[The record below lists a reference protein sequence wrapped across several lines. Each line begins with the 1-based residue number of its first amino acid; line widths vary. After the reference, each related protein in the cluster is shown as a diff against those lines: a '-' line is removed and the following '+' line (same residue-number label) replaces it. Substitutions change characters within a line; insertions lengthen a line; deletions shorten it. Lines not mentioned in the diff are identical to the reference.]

1 MLTFAKLP
9 VNQYVCISCATRL
22 QIASARVSLQQQH
35 RLFRA
40 TCPAR
45 RPPSAAT
52 AQKESQDDQIVSPA
66 WVGEAPARQSHGRW
80 LNNASHG
87 EPRGYRSRDQGK
99 PQHYT
104 QDQNNFASPG
114 ANRTISRRGGW
125 ARNSVNS
132 DLTPEEQAL
141 RESLKE
147 RSVKPAPAHE
157 VPPQQF
163 GASETTLAQERRPQ
177 ERFPTIEPVG
187 KPGTWIC
194 TECEYHN
201 FRRNVICHRCKA
213 SLSNQLESEPV
224 HWMCTSCK
232 KLNAGTRRSC
242 WSCRA
247 EKITGQ
253 EENELSRVQGWRHV
267 RRLGTPPLQQPVH
280 NVQPEQPPPA
290 GIAGWDFRS
299 ERAREHERER
309 LTRLEGTKD
318 GRYVGLGGQDLEPG
332 IAVSRTRSELDTPP
346 RNRTNEALSADV
358 ESIEN
363 NTKRSWYRANPQRQ
377 SADSGHESQVER
389 LTPLRDEPQRTAR
402 EMERPADSFFA
413 PSSWESRT
421 RARQRSQR
429 PTRSFDDLD
438 GDEYERMA
446 KKMERKEQRKKAKA
460 AQKAVAPA
468 TPIYLPEF
476 ISISNLAGVLRVR
489 VEDFIRKMGDLGFE
503 ATNHDHILDAE
514 TAGLVVAEFNF
525 EPIIERTE
533 DRDLHPLPPPEDKS
547 LLTPRPPVVTIMG
560 HVDHGKTTLLD
571 YLRKSSVA
579 ASEHGGITQ
588 HIGAF
593 SVKMPGGRTIT
604 FLDTPGHEAFLSM
617 RQRGAN
623 VTDIVILVVA
633 ADDSVKP
640 QTVEAIK
647 HAQAAKVPMIVA
659 INKIDKE
666 ESNVDRVKQ
675 DLARYSVELEDY
687 GGDTQVVCVS
697 GKTGQGMEELEDAA
711 VALADILDMRAEVD
725 GQVEGWVLEATT
737 TKAGRVATVLVRR
750 GTLRPGDV
758 IVAGTSWARV
768 RSLKNEAG
776 AIVPFAS
783 PGTPVEIDGW
793 RGSPNAGDEVIQAP
807 DEQKAKSVME
817 YRLEASDRGKMAT
830 DMAAVNE
837 ARRLEQERR
846 EQLEKAAE
854 IAAANTDAP
863 NETEIPEASTTP
875 TFQEVF
881 FIIKGDVSGSVEAV
895 TDSVSSLGNSE
906 VRPHILRSGI
916 GPVSE
921 FDIDHAAVAKG
932 HIINFNTTVSNRIR
946 QLAESKGVD
955 IIDHSIIY
963 RLVDDVKAK
972 LSEKLPP
979 NITQKVIGEAE
990 IGQIFEINLKGRKK
1004 LLVAGCKIRNGVIG
1018 KNAKVR
1024 VLRDDVIYDG
1034 MSISSSLLR
1043 STMLTELVCRY
1054 IFLSQKCQERR
1065 HRNAQGHGM
1074 RHEL

>member
-1 MLTFAKLP
+1 MH
-9 VNQYVCISCATRL
+9 
-22 QIASARVSLQQQH
+22 IASARLSLQPQ
-35 RLFRA
+35 RRFFRA

-45 RPPSAAT
+45 RPPSVAA
-52 AQKESQDDQIVSPA
+52 AQKEGHDDQDVSPV
-66 WVGEAPARQSHGRW
+66 WLGEAPARQSHGGW
-80 LNNASHG
+80 LNDASQGDTH
-87 EPRGYRSRDQGK
+87 GYRFRDHGK
-99 PQHYT
+99 PQLRYT
-104 QDQNNFASPG
+104 QEQINVASSG
-114 ANRTISRRGGW
+114 VNRPTSRRGGW
-125 ARNSVNS
+125 ATTSVSS

-141 RESLKE
+141 RESLKKE
-147 RSVKPAPAHE
+147 YVKPAPVRE
-157 VPPQQF
+157 VPTQQF
-163 GASETTLAQERRPQ
+163 RTSETSLAQERRPQ
-177 ERFPTIEPVG
+177 EGFNTIKPTG
-187 KPGTWIC
+187 RPGTWHC
-194 TECEYHN
+194 SECGYN
-201 FRRNVICHRCKA
+201 NYRRNVTCHRCKA
-213 SLSNQLESEPV
+213 SLSNQLETAPV
-224 HWMCTSCK
+224 HWRCTSCE
-232 KLNAGTRRSC
+232 KLNAGTRRWC

-247 EKITGQ
+247 EKTERH
-253 EENELSRVQGWRHV
+253 EEDELSRVQGWRHV
-267 RRLGTPPLQQPVH
+267 RRVGAPPPNQPVH
-280 NVQPEQPPPA
+280 NVQPEQPTPA
-290 GIAGWDFRS
+290 GIAVLDTVK
-299 ERAREHERER
+299 ERARENERER
-309 LTRLEGTKD
+309 LARLEHTKD
-318 GRYVGLGGQDLEPG
+318 GGYVGLGGQNQGPR
-332 IAVSRTRSELDTPP
+332 IAVSRTRSERQNDESRYESL
-346 RNRTNEALSADV
+346 V
-358 ESIEN
+358 E
-363 NTKRSWYRANPQRQ
+363 PQ
-377 SADSGHESQVER
+377 
-389 LTPLRDEPQRTAR
+389 TPLRNEPQRMAR
-402 EMERPADSFFA
+402 EIERPAAPFFA
-413 PSSWESRT
+413 PSSWESRS

-429 PTRSFDDLD
+429 PTTNFDELE

-446 KKMERKEQRKKAKA
+446 KKMERKEQRKKARA
-460 AQKAVAPA
+460 AQKAVAPP
-468 TPIYLPEF
+468 TPIFLPEF
-476 ISISNLAGVLRVR
+476 ISISNLAGALRVR
-489 VEDFIRKMGDLGFE
+489 VEDFIGKMGDLGFE

-514 TAGLVVAEFNF
+514 TAGLVAAEFNF

-533 DRDLHPLPPPEDKS
+533 DRDLLPLPPPEDKS

-758 IVAGTSWARV
+758 IVAGTAWARV
-768 RSLKNEAG
+768 RSLRNEAG
-776 AIVPFAS
+776 AMAPFAT

-807 DEQKAKSVME
+807 DEQKAKSVIE
-817 YRLEASDRGKMAT
+817 YRLEASDRGKLAT

-854 IAAANTDAP
+854 LAASNADAP
-863 NETEIPEASTTP
+863 TETETPGNSTAS

-881 FIIKGDVSGSVEAV
+881 FVVKGDVSGSVEAV

-906 VRPHILRSGI
+906 VRPHILRSGV

-932 HIINFNTTVSNRIR
+932 HIINFNTTVNNRIR

-955 IIDHSIIY
+955 IIDQSIIY

-979 NITQKVIGEAE
+979 NVTQKVIGEAE

-1004 LLVAGCKIRNGVIG
+1004 LLVAGCRIRNGVIA
-1018 KNAKVR
+1018 KNARVR
-1024 VLRDDVIYDG
+1024 VLRDEVIYDG
-1034 MSISSSLLR
+1034 ISFSRLF
-1043 STMLTELVCRY
+1043 Y
-1054 IFLSQKCQERR
+1054 
-1065 HRNAQGHGM
+1065 
-1074 RHEL
+1074 

>member
-1 MLTFAKLP
+1 M
-9 VNQYVCISCATRL
+9 
-22 QIASARVSLQQQH
+22 QIASARVSFQQQH

-45 RPPSAAT
+45 RPPAAAA
-52 AQKESQDDQIVSPA
+52 AQAESQDDQGVSPV
-66 WVGEAPARQSHGRW
+66 WLGDAPARKSHG
-80 LNNASHG
+80 SHG
-87 EPRGYRSRDQGK
+87 EARGYRFREQGK
-99 PQHYT
+99 PQHYM
-104 QDQNNFASPG
+104 QERNDVANSG
-114 ANRTISRRGGW
+114 ANGAISRRAGW
-125 ARNSVNS
+125 ARDSVDS

-147 RSVKPAPAHE
+147 RSVKLASARE
-157 VPPQQF
+157 VHSQQF
-163 GASETTLAQERRPQ
+163 RASETTFTQERRPQ
-177 ERFPTIEPVG
+177 ERFSTGLSMG
-187 KPGTWIC
+187 KPGTWYC
-194 TECEYHN
+194 TECGYQN
-201 FRRNVICHRCKA
+201 YRRNVICHRCKD

-224 HWMCTSCK
+224 HWRCTSCN

-247 EKITGQ
+247 EKTTGQ
-253 EENELSRVQGWRHV
+253 EEDELSRVQGWKHV
-267 RRLGTPPLQQPVH
+267 RRMGAPPPEQPVP
-280 NVQPEQPPPA
+280 NVKPEQPPPT
-290 GIAGWDFRS
+290 GIAGWDFKT

-309 LTRLEGTKD
+309 LTRLEQTKD
-318 GRYVGLGGQDLEPG
+318 GSYVGLGGQTREPG
-332 IAVSRTRSELDTPP
+332 LVGSRTRSELDTPP

-358 ESIEN
+358 ESKEN
-363 NTKRSWYRANPQRQ
+363 NTTRSWYRTNPQRQ
-377 SADSGHESQVER
+377 NDESGHEPQVER
-389 LTPLRDEPQRTAR
+389 QTPPQDEPQSMTRDI
-402 EMERPADSFFA
+402 ERPADPFFA
-413 PSSWESRT
+413 PSSRGSRT
-421 RARQRSQR
+421 RSRQRSQR
-429 PTRSFDDLD
+429 PTRSFDELD

-446 KKMERKEQRKKAKA
+446 KKMERKEQRKKARA
-460 AQKAVAPA
+460 AQKAVAPP
-468 TPIYLPEF
+468 TPIFLPEF
-476 ISISNLAGVLRVR
+476 ISISNLAGALRVR

-514 TAGLVVAEFNF
+514 TAGLVAAEFNF

-533 DRDLHPLPPPEDKS
+533 DQDLHPLPPPEDKS
-547 LLTPRPPVVTIMG
+547 LLPPRPPVVTIMG

-666 ESNVDRVKQ
+666 ESNIDRVKQ

-711 VALADILDMRAEVD
+711 VALADILDTRAEVD

-750 GTLRPGDV
+750 GTLRPGDA

-776 AIVPFAS
+776 AMVPFAS
-783 PGTPVEIDGW
+783 PGMPVEIDGW

-807 DEQKAKSVME
+807 DEQKAKSVTE

-837 ARRLEQERR
+837 SRRLEQERR
-846 EQLEKAAE
+846 DQLEKAAE
-854 IAAANTDAP
+854 LAAANTDP
-863 NETEIPEASTTP
+863 LNETETPETSTAP
-875 TFQEVF
+875 KFQEVF

-906 VRPHILRSGI
+906 VRPHILRSGV
-916 GPVSE
+916 GPVFE

-932 HIINFNTTVSNRIR
+932 HIINFNTTVNNRIR

-972 LSEKLPP
+972 LGEKLPP
-979 NITQKVIGEAE
+979 IITQKVIGEAE

-1004 LLVAGCKIRNGVIG
+1004 LLVAGCKIRNGVIS

-1024 VLRDDVIYDG
+1024 VLRDEVIYDG
-1034 MSISSSLLR
+1034 MSHFPVSFTEHDANRIGLLGTLSSLKNVKKDV
-1043 STMLTELVCRY
+1043 TEMRKGTECGMSFENWQDFEVGDQVQTY
-1054 IFLSQKCQERR
+1054 EEISERR
-1065 HRNAQGHGM
+1065 A
-1074 RHEL
+1074 L

>member
-22 QIASARVSLQQQH
+22 QIASARVFLQQQH
-35 RLFRA
+35 RSFRA
-40 TCPAR
+40 TCLVRGPS
-45 RPPSAAT
+45 SAAA
-52 AQKESQDDQIVSPA
+52 AQEEIQDDQGVSSV
-66 WVGEAPARQSHGRW
+66 WVGDAPARQSHGRS
-80 LNNASHG
+80 LNAASHR
-87 EPRGYRSRDQGK
+87 EPRGYRIREQGK
-99 PQHYT
+99 RQHYT
-104 QDQNNFASPG
+104 QEQNDVASSG
-114 ANRTISRRGGW
+114 ANWPTSRRGGW
-125 ARNSVNS
+125 ARNSINS

-147 RSVKPAPAHE
+147 RSVKLAPARE
-157 VPPQQF
+157 VHTQQF

-177 ERFPTIEPVG
+177 ERFPTGLPMG
-187 KPGTWIC
+187 KPGTWSC
-194 TECEYHN
+194 TECGYKN
-201 FRRNVICHRCKA
+201 YRRNVVCHRCKA
-213 SLSNQLESEPV
+213 SLSNQLESDPV
-224 HWMCTSCK
+224 HWRCNSCN

-242 WSCRA
+242 WNCRA
-247 EKITGQ
+247 EKTTGQ
-253 EENELSRVQGWRHV
+253 EEDELSRVQGWKHV
-267 RRLGTPPLQQPVH
+267 RRMGAPPSEQPVH
-280 NVQPEQPPPA
+280 NAEPEQPPPT
-290 GIAGWDFRS
+290 GIAGWDFKT

-309 LTRLEGTKD
+309 LTRLERTKD
-318 GRYVGLGGQDLEPG
+318 GRYVGLGGQTQEPG
-332 IAVSRTRSELDTPP
+332 IASSQTRSELETPP
-346 RNRTNEALSADV
+346 SNRTNEALSADV
-358 ESIEN
+358 ESAEN
-363 NTKRSWYRANPQRQ
+363 NTAQSWYRANPQRQ
-377 SADSGHESQVER
+377 NDESRHEPQVER
-389 LTPLRDEPQRTAR
+389 QIPRRDEPQRMAR
-402 EMERPADSFFA
+402 EIERSADPFFA
-413 PSSWESRT
+413 PSSWESRP
-421 RARQRSQR
+421 RSRQRSQR
-429 PTRSFDDLD
+429 APRSFDELD

-446 KKMERKEQRKKAKA
+446 KKMERKEQRKKARA
-460 AQKAVAPA
+460 AQKAVAPP
-468 TPIYLPEF
+468 TPIFLPEF
-476 ISISNLAGVLRVR
+476 ISISNLAGALRVR

-514 TAGLVVAEFNF
+514 TAGLVAAEFNF

-533 DRDLHPLPPPEDKS
+533 GQDLHPLPPAEDKS

-640 QTVEAIK
+640 QTIEAIK

-750 GTLRPGDV
+750 GTLRPGDA

-776 AIVPFAS
+776 VMVPFAS

-837 ARRLEQERR
+837 SRRLEQERR
-846 EQLEKAAE
+846 DQLEKAAE
-854 IAAANTDAP
+854 LAAANTDSP
-863 NETEIPEASTTP
+863 NENETPETSTKP
-875 TFQEVF
+875 MFQKVF
-881 FIIKGDVSGSVEAV
+881 FITKADVSGSVEAV

-906 VRPHILRSGI
+906 VRPHILRSGV

-932 HIINFNTTVSNRIR
+932 HIINFNTTVNNRIR

-955 IIDHSIIY
+955 IIDQSIIY

-972 LSEKLPP
+972 LGEKLPP
-979 NITQKVIGEAE
+979 IITQKVIGEAE

-1004 LLVAGCKIRNGVIG
+1004 LLVAGCKIRNGVIS

-1024 VLRDDVIYDG
+1024 VLRGEVVYDG
-1034 MSISSSLLR
+1034 
-1043 STMLTELVCRY
+1043 
-1054 IFLSQKCQERR
+1054 K
-1065 HRNAQGHGM
+1065 
-1074 RHEL
+1074 

>member
-1 MLTFAKLP
+1 M
-9 VNQYVCISCATRL
+9 
-22 QIASARVSLQQQH
+22 QIASARGSLQSQH
-35 RLFRA
+35 RYFRA
-40 TCPAR
+40 TCPVR
-45 RPPSAAT
+45 RPPSAAA
-52 AQKESQDDQIVSPA
+52 AQKEVQDDQDVSPV
-66 WVGEAPARQSHGRW
+66 WIREPPARQSYGGW
-80 LNNASHG
+80 LNDASQG
-87 EPRGYRSRDQGK
+87 DANGNRYRDQGK
-99 PQHYT
+99 PKLRYT
-104 QDQNNFASPG
+104 QEQHNAASSS
-114 ANRTISRRGGW
+114 ATRIISRRGGW
-125 ARNSVNS
+125 ARNSVTS

-147 RSVKPAPAHE
+147 MSAKPAPVGEA
-157 VPPQQF
+157 PTQQF
-163 GASETTLAQERRPQ
+163 RATQTSLAQERKSQ
-177 ERFPTIEPVG
+177 ESFATRKPTVM
-187 KPGTWIC
+187 PGDWQC
-194 TECEYHN
+194 TECGYN
-201 FRRNVICHRCKA
+201 NYRRNVICYRCKA
-213 SLSNQLESEPV
+213 CPSSQPERLESEST
-224 HWMCTSCK
+224 HWRCTSCERM
-232 KLNAGTRRSC
+232 NTGTRRSC
-242 WSCRA
+242 WSCHA
-247 EKITGQ
+247 EKSPRQ
-253 EENELSRVQGWRHV
+253 EEDELSRVQGWKHV
-267 RRLGTPPLQQPVH
+267 RRVANPPPKEPVD
-280 NVQPEQPPPA
+280 NVPTKQSPPA
-290 GIAGWDFRS
+290 GIDRWDS
-299 ERAREHERER
+299 SNQRAREHERER
-309 LTRLEGTKD
+309 LTRLERTRD
-318 GRYVGLGGQDLEPG
+318 GRYVGLGGQNQAPG
-332 IAVSRTRSELDTPP
+332 IAVSRTRLELDTPP
-346 RNRTNEALSADV
+346 ANRTNEALSADAD
-358 ESIEN
+358 SIKDTTN
-363 NTKRSWYRANPQRQ
+363 RSWYRATPQRRNDK
-377 SADSGHESQVER
+377 SRYESYVEPQVS
-389 LTPLRDEPQRTAR
+389 LPNEPQRTAR
-402 EMERPADSFFA
+402 GYDPPAAPFFA
-413 PSSWESRT
+413 PFSGESRT
-421 RARQRSQR
+421 RARRRTQR
-429 PTRSFDDLD
+429 PTTSFDELD
-438 GDEYERMA
+438 GDEYERLA
-446 KKMERKEQRKKAKA
+446 KKMERKEQRKKARA
-460 AQKAVAPA
+460 AQKAVAPP
-468 TPIYLPEF
+468 TPILLPEF

-514 TAGLVVAEFNF
+514 TAGLVAAEFNF
-525 EPIIERTE
+525 EPIIESTE
-533 DRDLHPLPPPEDKS
+533 ERDLLPLPPPEDKS

-623 VTDIVILVVA
+623 VTDIVILVIA

-640 QTVEAIK
+640 QTIEAIK
-647 HAQAAKVPMIVA
+647 HAQAAKVPIIVA

-675 DLARYSVELEDY
+675 DLARYGVELEDY
-687 GGDTQVVCVS
+687 GGETQVVCVS

-711 VALADILDMRAEVD
+711 VALADVLDMRAEVD

-758 IVAGTSWARV
+758 IVAGTAWARV
-768 RSLKNEAG
+768 RSLRNEAG
-776 AIVPFAS
+776 AMVSFAS

-846 EQLEKAAE
+846 EQLEKAEKAAKF
-854 IAAANTDAP
+854 AAANAEAPTETD
-863 NETEIPEASTTP
+863 IPETSALP

-906 VRPHILRSGI
+906 VRPHILRSGV

-932 HIINFNTTVSNRIR
+932 HIINFNTAVNNRIR

-979 NITQKVIGEAE
+979 NVTQKVIGEAE
-990 IGQIFEINLKGRKK
+990 IGQIFEINLKGRKTM
-1004 LLVAGCKIRNGVIG
+1004 LVAGCRIRNGVIA
-1018 KNAKVR
+1018 KNARVR
-1024 VLRDDVIYDG
+1024 VQRDNEVIYDG
-1034 MSISSSLLR
+1034 MS
-1043 STMLTELVCRY
+1043 
-1054 IFLSQKCQERR
+1054 LSILSPLPIQ
-1065 HRNAQGHGM
+1065 AYY
-1074 RHEL
+1074 

>member
-1 MLTFAKLP
+1 M
-9 VNQYVCISCATRL
+9 
-22 QIASARVSLQQQH
+22 QIASARVSLPPQH
-35 RLFRA
+35 RFFQA

-45 RPPSAAT
+45 RPPSAAA
-52 AQKESQDDQIVSPA
+52 AQKEVQDDQDVNHVWIR
-66 WVGEAPARQSHGRW
+66 EAPARQSHSGW
-80 LNNASHG
+80 LNDASQGDAHRY
-87 EPRGYRSRDQGK
+87 PSRDQGK
-99 PQHYT
+99 PQSRYT
-104 QDQNNFASPG
+104 QEQNNFASSG
-114 ANRTISRRGGW
+114 ANRTTSRRGGW
-125 ARNSVNS
+125 ARNSISS

-141 RESLKE
+141 RESLQE
-147 RSVKPAPAHE
+147 ISLKPAPVREA
-157 VPPQQF
+157 PTQRFRATQT
-163 GASETTLAQERRPQ
+163 SLAQERRGQ
-177 ERFPTIEPVG
+177 EGFTTVKPTIR
-187 KPGTWIC
+187 PGDWQC
-194 TECEYHN
+194 TECGYN
-201 FRRNVICHRCKA
+201 NYRRNVICHRCNA
-213 SLSNQLESEPV
+213 SPSSQLESELA
-224 HWMCTSCK
+224 HWRCTSCEN
-232 KLNAGTRRSC
+232 LNSGSRRSC

-247 EKITGQ
+247 EKSARQ
-253 EENELSRVQGWRHV
+253 EKDELSRVQGWRHV
-267 RRLGTPPLQQPVH
+267 RRVGTPPPKEPA
-280 NVQPEQPPPA
+280 NNAPPEQA
-290 GIAGWDFRS
+290 AHATIDRWDS
-299 ERAREHERER
+299 SMQRATEHKRER
-309 LTRLEGTKD
+309 LTRLERTRD
-318 GRYVGLGGQDLEPG
+318 GRYVRLGGQNQEPG
-332 IAVSRTRSELDTPP
+332 IAVPRTRSELDTAPV
-346 RNRTNEALSADV
+346 NQTSKALSADID
-358 ESIEN
+358 SIVDT
-363 NTKRSWYRANPQRQ
+363 TKRSWYRANPQQRNDESRYELHAEPQ
-377 SADSGHESQVER
+377 SFLPNER
-389 LTPLRDEPQRTAR
+389 QRTAR
-402 EMERPADSFFA
+402 EYEPPAAPFFA
-413 PSSWESRT
+413 PSSGESRT
-421 RARQRSQR
+421 RARRRIQR
-429 PTRSFDDLD
+429 PTTSFDELD
-438 GDEYERMA
+438 GDQYERLA
-446 KKMERKEQRKKAKA
+446 KKMERKEQRKKARA
-460 AQKAVAPA
+460 AQKAVAPP
-468 TPIYLPEF
+468 TPILLPEF

-514 TAGLVVAEFNF
+514 TAGLVAAEFNF

-533 DRDLHPLPPPEDKS
+533 ERDLLPLPPPEDKS

-640 QTVEAIK
+640 QTIEAIK

-675 DLARYSVELEDY
+675 DLARYGVELEDY

-725 GQVEGWVLEATT
+725 SQVEGWVLEATT

-758 IVAGTSWARV
+758 IVAGTAWARV
-768 RSLKNEAG
+768 RSLRNEAG
-776 AIVPFAS
+776 AMVPFAS

-817 YRLEASDRGKMAT
+817 YRLEASDRGRMAT

-846 EQLEKAAE
+846 EQLEKAEKAAK
-854 IAAANTDAP
+854 IAAANAEAPPETDTP
-863 NETEIPEASTTP
+863 ETSTVP
-875 TFQEVF
+875 AFQEVF

-906 VRPHILRSGI
+906 VRPHILRSGV

-932 HIINFNTTVSNRIR
+932 HIINFNTTVNSRIR
-946 QLAESKGVD
+946 QLAESKSVD
-955 IIDHSIIY
+955 IIDQSIIY

-979 NITQKVIGEAE
+979 NVTQKVIGEAE
-990 IGQIFEINLKGRKK
+990 IGQIFDINLKGRKTM
-1004 LLVAGCKIRNGVIG
+1004 LVAGCRIRNGVIA
-1018 KNAKVR
+1018 KNARVR
-1024 VLRDDVIYDG
+1024 VQRDNEIIYDG
-1034 MSISSSLLR
+1034 MSSS
-1043 STMLTELVCRY
+1043 
-1054 IFLSQKCQERR
+1054 FLSPPPIQ
-1065 HRNAQGHGM
+1065 AQY
-1074 RHEL
+1074 

>member
-1 MLTFAKLP
+1 M
-9 VNQYVCISCATRL
+9 
-22 QIASARVSLQQQH
+22 QIASARVSLQSQH
-35 RLFRA
+35 RFFRA
-40 TCPAR
+40 TCPVR
-45 RPPSAAT
+45 RPPSAAA
-52 AQKESQDDQIVSPA
+52 AQKEVQDDQDVSPL
-66 WVGEAPARQSHGRW
+66 WIREAPARQSHGGW
-80 LNNASHG
+80 LNDASQG
-87 EPRGYRSRDQGK
+87 DANGYRSRDQGE
-99 PQHYT
+99 PQLRYT
-104 QDQNNFASPG
+104 QEQNNVASFG
-114 ANRTISRRGGW
+114 TDRMNSRRGGW
-125 ARNSVNS
+125 AGNTVSS

-147 RSVKPAPAHE
+147 MSAKPVPVREAPT
-157 VPPQQF
+157 QQF
-163 GASETTLAQERRPQ
+163 RAAQTSLAQERKSQ
-177 ERFPTIEPVG
+177 EGFATRKPTVEPG
-187 KPGTWIC
+187 DWQC
-194 TECEYHN
+194 RECGYN
-201 FRRNVICHRCKA
+201 NYRRNFMCYRCKA
-213 SLSNQLESEPV
+213 SPSSQLESEPPP
-224 HWMCTSCK
+224 WRCTSCE

-247 EKITGQ
+247 EKSPRQ
-253 EENELSRVQGWRHV
+253 EEDEFSRVRGWRHV
-267 RRLGTPPLQQPVH
+267 RRVGMPPPKEPAN
-280 NVQPEQPPPA
+280 NVSAEQPPPA
-290 GIAGWDFRS
+290 GVDRWDS
-299 ERAREHERER
+299 LTQRAREHERER
-309 LTRLEGTKD
+309 LTRLERTRD
-318 GRYVGLGGQDLEPG
+318 GRYVGLGGQNQEP
-332 IAVSRTRSELDTPP
+332 VSRTRSELDAPP
-346 RNRTNEALSADV
+346 VNRTNEALSADAD
-358 ESIEN
+358 SII
-363 NTKRSWYRANPQRQ
+363 NTTNRSGYRATPQRRN
-377 SADSGHESQVER
+377 DESRYEPHVEPQIS
-389 LTPLRDEPQRTAR
+389 LPNEPQRTAR
-402 EMERPADSFFA
+402 KYEPPAAPFFA
-413 PSSWESRT
+413 PSSRESRT
-421 RARQRSQR
+421 HARRRTQR
-429 PTRSFDDLD
+429 PTTSFDELD
-438 GDEYERMA
+438 GDEYERLA
-446 KKMERKEQRKKAKA
+446 KKMERKEQRKKARA
-460 AQKAVAPA
+460 AQKAVAPP
-468 TPIYLPEF
+468 TPILLPEF

-489 VEDFIRKMGDLGFE
+489 IEDFIRKMGDLGFE

-514 TAGLVVAEFNF
+514 TAGLVAAEFDF
-525 EPIIERTE
+525 EPIIESTE
-533 DRDLHPLPPPEDKS
+533 ERDLLPLPPPEDRS

-593 SVKMPGGRTIT
+593 SVKMPGGKTIT

-640 QTVEAIK
+640 QTIEAIK

-659 INKIDKE
+659 INKVDKE
-666 ESNVDRVKQ
+666 ESNIDRVKQ
-675 DLARYSVELEDY
+675 DLARYGVELEDY
-687 GGDTQVVCVS
+687 GGETQVVCVS

-758 IVAGTSWARV
+758 IVAGTAWARV
-768 RSLKNEAG
+768 RSLRNEAG
-776 AIVPFAS
+776 AMVPFAS

-846 EQLEKAAE
+846 EQLEKAEKAAKF
-854 IAAANTDAP
+854 AAANAEAPTETD
-863 NETEIPEASTTP
+863 IPETSAVP

-881 FIIKGDVSGSVEAV
+881 FIIKGDVSGSIEAV

-906 VRPHILRSGI
+906 VRPHILRSGV

-932 HIINFNTTVSNRIR
+932 HIINFNTAVSNRIR
-946 QLAESKGVD
+946 QLAELKGVD

-979 NITQKVIGEAE
+979 NVTQKVLGEAE
-990 IGQIFEINLKGRKK
+990 IGQIFDINIKGRITM
-1004 LLVAGCKIRNGVIG
+1004 LVAGCRIRNGVIA
-1018 KNAKVR
+1018 KNARVR
-1024 VLRDDVIYDG
+1024 VQRDNEIIYDG
-1034 MSISSSLLR
+1034 MPSS
-1043 STMLTELVCRY
+1043 
-1054 IFLSQKCQERR
+1054 FLSTLPLQ
-1065 HRNAQGHGM
+1065 A
-1074 RHEL
+1074 

>member
-1 MLTFAKLP
+1 MLMFAKLP
-9 VNQYVCISCATRL
+9 VNQYVCISCATRM
-22 QIASARVSLQQQH
+22 QVASARVFSQQQH
-35 RLFRA
+35 RSFRA

-45 RPPSAAT
+45 RPPSAAA
-52 AQKESQDDQIVSPA
+52 AQKESQDDQGVSSV
-66 WVGEAPARQSHGRW
+66 WVGETPAGQSHGRW
-80 LNNASHG
+80 LNDASHG
-87 EPRGYRSRDQGK
+87 EPRGYRFRDQGK
-99 PQHYT
+99 PQLRYT
-104 QDQNNFASPG
+104 QEQNNGESSG
-114 ANRTISRRGGW
+114 ADRTTLRRGGW
-125 ARNSVNS
+125 ARNSVSS

-147 RSVKPAPAHE
+147 RSVKPVAVREAPTE
-157 VPPQQF
+157 QF
-163 GASETTLAQERRPQ
+163 GASETSLAQERRPQ
-177 ERFPTIEPVG
+177 ERFSIIKSMG
-187 KPGTWIC
+187 RPGTGRC
-194 TECEYHN
+194 NECGYQN
-201 FRRNVICHRCKA
+201 YRKNVTCHRCKA
-213 SLSNQLESEPV
+213 SLSNQLESEQD
-224 HWMCTSCK
+224 HWMCTGCQ

-247 EKITGQ
+247 EKTTGQ
-253 EENELSRVQGWRHV
+253 EEDELSRVQGWRHI
-267 RRLGTPPLQQPVH
+267 RRVGNPPPEQPLH
-280 NVQPEQPPPA
+280 DVQPEQPRPA
-290 GIAGWDFRS
+290 GIAGWDFTT

-309 LTRLEGTKD
+309 LTRLERTKD
-318 GRYVGLGGQDLEPG
+318 GRYVGLGGQNQEPG
-332 IAVSRTRSELDTPP
+332 IATSQNRSELDTPP
-346 RNRTNEALSADV
+346 RNRTNEALSANLD
-358 ESIEN
+358 SIEN
-363 NTKRSWYRANPQRQ
+363 NTKRSWYRASPQRQ
-377 SADSGHESQVER
+377 NDESRYESHAEPQA
-389 LTPLRDEPQRTAR
+389 PLRNEPQRTPQ
-402 EMERPADSFFA
+402 EIETPADPFFA

-429 PTRSFDDLD
+429 PTRNSFEELD
-438 GDEYERMA
+438 GDDYERMA
-446 KKMERKEQRKKAKA
+446 KKMERKEQRKKARA
-460 AQKAVAPA
+460 AQKAVAPP
-468 TPIYLPEF
+468 TPIFLPEF
-476 ISISNLAGVLRVR
+476 ISISNLAGALRVR

-514 TAGLVVAEFNF
+514 TAGLVAAEFNF

-533 DRDLHPLPPPEDKS
+533 DRDLHPLSPPEDKS
-547 LLTPRPPVVTIMG
+547 LLAPRPPVVTIMG

-640 QTVEAIK
+640 QTIEAIK

-666 ESNVDRVKQ
+666 ESNIDRVKQ

-711 VALADILDMRAEVD
+711 IALADILDMRAEVD

-750 GTLRPGDV
+750 GTLRTGDF

-776 AIVPFAS
+776 AMVPFAS

-807 DEQKAKSVME
+807 DEQKAKSVMD

-846 EQLEKAAE
+846 DQLEKAAKL
-854 IAAANTDAP
+854 AAANTDAP
-863 NETEIPEASTTP
+863 NEIETPETSTAP

-906 VRPHILRSGI
+906 VRPHILRSGV

-932 HIINFNTTVSNRIR
+932 HIINFNTTVNNRIR

-979 NITQKVIGEAE
+979 TITQKVIGEAE

-1004 LLVAGCKIRNGVIG
+1004 LPVAGCKIRNGVIA

-1024 VLRDDVIYDG
+1024 VLRDEVIYDG
-1034 MSISSSLLR
+1034 MSFSCLLFCGAKR
-1043 STMLTELVCRY
+1043 
-1054 IFLSQKCQERR
+1054 
-1065 HRNAQGHGM
+1065 
-1074 RHEL
+1074 

>member
-1 MLTFAKLP
+1 MDMANPAKLS
-9 VNQYVCISCATRL
+9 VAQDVCIFCSTRM

-35 RLFRA
+35 RFFRA
-40 TCPAR
+40 TSPAR
-45 RPPSAAT
+45 RPPSAAV
-52 AQKESQDDQIVSPA
+52 AQKEVQDDQDVSPA
-66 WVGEAPARQSHGRW
+66 WIREATSRQSQGGW
-80 LNNASHG
+80 LNDASQRDAG
-87 EPRGYRSRDQGK
+87 GNRSLDQGR
-99 PQHYT
+99 PQLRYR
-104 QDQNNFASPG
+104 QKQNDVTSSNAT
-114 ANRTISRRGGW
+114 RTAPRRGGW
-125 ARNSVNS
+125 AGNSFSS

-147 RSVKPAPAHE
+147 MSVKPVPVREAPT
-157 VPPQQF
+157 QQF
-163 GASETTLAQERRPQ
+163 QATQTSLAQEKKSQ
-177 ERFPTIEPVG
+177 EGFRTTNPMV
-187 KPGTWIC
+187 KPGNWQC
-194 TECEYHN
+194 TECGYYN
-201 FRRNVICHRCKA
+201 YRRNVMCYRCKI
-213 SLSNQLESEPV
+213 SPSGQLESKPT
-224 HWMCTSCK
+224 HWRCTSCEK
-232 KLNAGTRRSC
+232 FNSGTKTSC
-242 WSCRA
+242 WCCSA
-247 EKITGQ
+247 EKPSRQ
-253 EENELSRVQGWRHV
+253 EEDELSRVQGWKHV
-267 RRLGTPPLQQPVH
+267 RRVGTPPPKEPLK
-280 NVQPEQPPPA
+280 NPPA
-290 GIAGWDFRS
+290 GVDRWVS
-299 ERAREHERER
+299 SQSRAREQERDR
-309 LTRLEGTKD
+309 LTRLERTRD
-318 GRYVGLGGQDLEPG
+318 GSYVGLGGQNQELGVAP
-332 IAVSRTRSELDTPP
+332 SRTTSELNTPP
-346 RNRTNEALSADV
+346 ANRTIEALSADAD
-358 ESIEN
+358 SIS
-363 NTKRSWYRANPQRQ
+363 NTTNRTWYRANPERRE
-377 SADSGHESQVER
+377 DESRYESHVEPP
-389 LTPLRDEPQRTAR
+389 TPLADEPQRTAR
-402 EMERPADSFFA
+402 EVERPAASFFA
-413 PSSWESRT
+413 PSSGESRT
-421 RARQRSQR
+421 RARQRRQR
-429 PTRSFDDLD
+429 PTTSFDELD
-438 GDEYERMA
+438 GDDYERLA

-460 AQKAVAPA
+460 AQKAVAPP
-468 TPIYLPEF
+468 TPILLPEF

-514 TAGLVVAEFNF
+514 TAGLVAAEFNF
-525 EPIIERTE
+525 EPIIESTE
-533 DRDLHPLPPPEDKS
+533 ERDLLPLPPPEDKS

-640 QTVEAIK
+640 QTIEAIK

-675 DLARYSVELEDY
+675 DLARYGVELEDY
-687 GGDTQVVCVS
+687 GGETQVICVS
-697 GKTGQGMEELEDAA
+697 GKTGQGMEDLEDAA

-758 IVAGTSWARV
+758 IVAGTAWARV
-768 RSLKNEAG
+768 RSLRNEAG
-776 AIVPFAS
+776 AMVPFAS

-837 ARRLEQERR
+837 FRRLEQERR
-846 EQLEKAAE
+846 EQLEKAEKAAKV
-854 IAAANTDAP
+854 AAANAEAPTETD
-863 NETEIPEASTTP
+863 IPETSTAP
-875 TFQEVF
+875 TYQEVF

-906 VRPHILRSGI
+906 VRPHILRSGV

-979 NITQKVIGEAE
+979 NVTQKVIGEAE
-990 IGQIFEINLKGRKK
+990 IGQIFDINIKGRKTM
-1004 LLVAGCKIRNGVIG
+1004 LVAGCRIRNGVIA
-1018 KNAKVR
+1018 KNARVR
-1024 VLRDDVIYDG
+1024 VLRDNEIIYDG
-1034 MSISSSLLR
+1034 MLL
-1043 STMLTELVCRY
+1043 S
-1054 IFLSQKCQERR
+1054 FLSPLPTQ
-1065 HRNAQGHGM
+1065 AQY
-1074 RHEL
+1074 

>member
-1 MLTFAKLP
+1 M
-9 VNQYVCISCATRL
+9 

-35 RLFRA
+35 RSFRA
-40 TCPAR
+40 TCPAK
-45 RPPSAAT
+45 RPPSAAV
-52 AQKESQDDQIVSPA
+52 AQKEVQDDQDVSPD
-66 WVGEAPARQSHGRW
+66 WIREAPARQSHGGW
-80 LNNASHG
+80 LNDASQRDAG
-87 EPRGYRSRDQGK
+87 GNRSLDQGRS
-99 PQHYT
+99 QLRYR
-104 QDQNNFASPG
+104 QEQNNVGSFG
-114 ANRTISRRGGW
+114 RGGW
-125 ARNSVNS
+125 ARKSVNS

-147 RSVKPAPAHE
+147 MSFKPAPVREA
-157 VPPQQF
+157 PTQQF
-163 GASETTLAQERRPQ
+163 RVAQTSLAQERRGQ
-177 ERFPTIEPVG
+177 EGFRTTNSMV
-187 KPGTWIC
+187 KPGDWQC
-194 TECEYHN
+194 TECGYN
-201 FRRNVICHRCKA
+201 NYRRNVYCYRCKA
-213 SLSNQLESEPV
+213 SPSSELESKPTY
-224 HWMCTSCK
+224 WKCSSCE
-232 KLNAGTRRSC
+232 KLNSGTRTSC

-247 EKITGQ
+247 EKSARQ
-253 EENELSRVQGWRHV
+253 EEDELSRVQGWKHV
-267 RRLGTPPLQQPVH
+267 RRMATPPPNEPVN
-280 NVQPEQPPPA
+280 NVPPEQSNPA
-290 GIAGWDFRS
+290 RLDRWGSS
-299 ERAREHERER
+299 EQRATEHERER
-309 LTRLEGTKD
+309 LTRLERTRD
-318 GRYVGLGGQDLEPG
+318 GRYVGLGGRNQEPG
-332 IAVSRTRSELDTPP
+332 IALSRTRSELDTPSMS
-346 RNRTNEALSADV
+346 RTNESLSADV
-358 ESIEN
+358 DLISDT
-363 NTKRSWYRANPQRQ
+363 TKRSWYRANPERRN
-377 SADSGHESQVER
+377 DESRYESHVEPP
-389 LTPLRDEPQRTAR
+389 TPLTNEPQRTAR
-402 EMERPADSFFA
+402 EIERPAAPFFA
-413 PSSWESRT
+413 PSSGEDRA
-421 RARQRSQR
+421 RARQRRQR
-429 PTRSFDDLD
+429 PSTSFDELD
-438 GDEYERMA
+438 GDEYDRLA
-446 KKMERKEQRKKAKA
+446 KRMERKEQRKKARA
-460 AQKAVAPA
+460 AQKAVAPP
-468 TPIYLPEF
+468 TPILLPEF

-514 TAGLVVAEFNF
+514 TAGLVAAEFNF
-525 EPIIERTE
+525 EPILESTE
-533 DRDLHPLPPPEDKS
+533 ERDLLPLPPPEDKS

-640 QTVEAIK
+640 QTIEAIK

-675 DLARYSVELEDY
+675 DLARYGVELEDY
-687 GGDTQVVCVS
+687 GGETQAVCVS
-697 GKTGQGMEELEDAA
+697 GKTGQGMDDLEDAA

-758 IVAGTSWARV
+758 IVAGTAWARV
-768 RSLKNEAG
+768 RSLRNEAG
-776 AIVPFAS
+776 AMAPFAS

-817 YRLEASDRGKMAT
+817 YRLEASDRDKMAT

-846 EQLEKAAE
+846 EQLEKAEKAAKL
-854 IAAANTDAP
+854 AAANAEAPTETD
-863 NETEIPEASTTP
+863 IPETSTAP

-906 VRPHILRSGI
+906 VRPHILRSGV

-921 FDIDHAAVAKG
+921 FDIDHAAVAEG
-932 HIINFNTTVSNRIR
+932 HIINFNTAVSNRIR

-979 NITQKVIGEAE
+979 NVTQKVIGEAE
-990 IGQIFEINLKGRKK
+990 IGQVFDINFKGRKTMP
-1004 LLVAGCKIRNGVIG
+1004 VAGCRIRNGVIA
-1018 KNAKVR
+1018 KNARVR
-1024 VLRDDVIYDG
+1024 VQRDNEIIYDG
-1034 MSISSSLLR
+1034 MS
-1043 STMLTELVCRY
+1043 
-1054 IFLSQKCQERR
+1054 LSFPSPLPIQ
-1065 HRNAQGHGM
+1065 A
-1074 RHEL
+1074 

>member
-1 MLTFAKLP
+1 M
-9 VNQYVCISCATRL
+9 
-22 QIASARVSLQQQH
+22 QIASARVSLPAQH
-35 RLFRA
+35 RSFRA
-40 TCPAR
+40 ACPAR
-45 RPPSAAT
+45 RPPSAAV
-52 AQKESQDDQIVSPA
+52 AQKEVQDDQDVSPV
-66 WVGEAPARQSHGRW
+66 WVPDAPARQSHGGW
-80 LNNASHG
+80 LNNASQG
-87 EPRGYRSRDQGK
+87 DPYGYRSRDQGK
-99 PQHYT
+99 PQSRYT
-104 QDQNNFASPG
+104 QEQNDVASSS
-114 ANRTISRRGGW
+114 ASRTMSRRGGW
-125 ARNSVNS
+125 ARNSVTS

-147 RSVKPAPAHE
+147 MTIKPIPVREAT
-157 VPPQQF
+157 PQRFRTSQD
-163 GASETTLAQERRPQ
+163 SLAQERKNQEGFANPNSLWRPGNWQ
-177 ERFPTIEPVG
+177 
-187 KPGTWIC
+187 C
-194 TECEYHN
+194 TECGYN
-201 FRRNVICHRCKA
+201 NYRRNVICHRCKA
-213 SLSNQLESEPV
+213 NPSSQLESEPAL
-224 HWMCTSCK
+224 WRCTSCER
-232 KLNAGTRRSC
+232 LNTGTRRSC
-242 WSCRA
+242 WTCRA
-247 EKITGQ
+247 EKSPRQ
-253 EENELSRVQGWRHV
+253 EEDELSRVQGWKHI
-267 RRLGTPPLQQPVH
+267 RRARTPPPNEPVNNLPLEQLPPSGVDRWRFPNQQTT
-280 NVQPEQPPPA
+280 
-290 GIAGWDFRS
+290 
-299 ERAREHERER
+299 EHERER
-309 LTRLEGTKD
+309 LVRLERTRD
-318 GRYVGLGGQDLEPG
+318 GRYVGLGGQNQEPG
-332 IAVSRTRSELDTPP
+332 IAVSRARSELDTPP
-346 RNRTNEALSADV
+346 ANRTNEALSADV
-358 ESIEN
+358 DSIS
-363 NTKRSWYRANPQRQ
+363 NTTNRFLYRANPQQ
-377 SADSGHESQVER
+377 EHNESRYESRVKPR
-389 LTPLRDEPQRTAR
+389 RSPPNEPQRTAR
-402 EMERPADSFFA
+402 GYEPPAAPFVA
-413 PSSWESRT
+413 PSSGESRT
-421 RARQRSQR
+421 RARRRIQR
-429 PTRSFDDLD
+429 PTTFDELD
-438 GDEYERMA
+438 GDEYERLA
-446 KKMERKEQRKKAKA
+446 KKMERKEQRTKARA
-460 AQKAVAPA
+460 AQKAVAPP
-468 TPIYLPEF
+468 TPILLPEF

-514 TAGLVVAEFNF
+514 TAGLVAAEFNF
-525 EPIIERTE
+525 EPIIESTE
-533 DRDLHPLPPPEDKS
+533 ERDLLPLPPPEDKS

-640 QTVEAIK
+640 QTIEAIK
-647 HAQAAKVPMIVA
+647 HAQAANVPMIVA

-675 DLARYSVELEDY
+675 DLARYGVELEDY
-687 GGDTQVVCVS
+687 GGETQVVCVS

-737 TKAGRVATVLVRR
+737 KKAGRVATVLVRR

-758 IVAGTSWARV
+758 IVAGTAWARV
-768 RSLKNEAG
+768 RSLRNEAG
-776 AIVPFAS
+776 AMVPFAS

-793 RGSPNAGDEVIQAP
+793 RESPNAGDEVIQAP

-846 EQLEKAAE
+846 EQLEKAEQAAKF
-854 IAAANTDAP
+854 AAANAEAPSETDVP
-863 NETEIPEASTTP
+863 GISTAP

-906 VRPHILRSGI
+906 VRPHLLRSGV
-916 GPVSE
+916 GLVSE

-932 HIINFNTTVSNRIR
+932 HIINFNTAVSNRIR

-979 NITQKVIGEAE
+979 NVTQKVLGEAE
-990 IGQIFEINLKGRKK
+990 IGQIFDINIKGRTMM
-1004 LLVAGCKIRNGVIG
+1004 LVAGCRIRNGVIA
-1018 KNAKVR
+1018 KNARVR
-1024 VLRDDVIYDG
+1024 VLRNNEVIYDG
-1034 MSISSSLLR
+1034 MPLSLSPLP
-1043 STMLTELVCRY
+1043 V
-1054 IFLSQKCQERR
+1054 Q
-1065 HRNAQGHGM
+1065 A
-1074 RHEL
+1074 